1 MRDEALFRDPP
12 PKEDC
17 PICFLP
23 MPERLFSCASLPPA
37 TRLSVPIYDFAEVY
51 ENEAMTEYYVCCGK
65 RPFVKDACTPSV
77 RLDSDRSSKTIE
89 DKVEDNLK
97 RVEANDAAS
106 ICLLAHDYNL
116 GRAGFQQDK
125 TKAMELYVRAADL
138 GHSQAHNNRKFKED
152 QIPL

>member
-1 MRDEALFRDPP
+1 M
-12 PKEDC
+12 KC
-17 PICFLP
+17 PFC
-23 MPERLFSCASLPPA
+23 
-37 TRLSVPIYDFAEVY
+37 
-51 ENEAMTEYYVCCGK
+51 N
-65 RPFVKDACTPSV
+65 
-77 RLDSDRSSKTIE
+77 SDRSSKTIE

-138 GHSQAHNNRKFKED
+138 GHSQAHNKQWQGMKWQD
-152 QIPL
+152 TTLD